1 MHGLQDGSGSL
12 ADLVS
17 SIDALQASIKESTS
31 LLRLDLQQHTALQVG
46 VLTRL
51 SQSGYNGN
59 EGDTLVFRSVAYVY
73 VCVCSKLAV
82 PAAG

>member
-46 VLTRL
+46 CI
-51 SQSGYNGN
+51 
-59 EGDTLVFRSVAYVY
+59 DTLVACGVQQQCRQHA
-73 VCVCSKLAV
+73 CI
-82 PAAG
+82 